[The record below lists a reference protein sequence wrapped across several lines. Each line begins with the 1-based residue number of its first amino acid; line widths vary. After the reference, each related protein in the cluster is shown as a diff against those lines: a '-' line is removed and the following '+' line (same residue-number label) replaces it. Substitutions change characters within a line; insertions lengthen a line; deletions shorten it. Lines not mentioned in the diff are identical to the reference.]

1 MEILNVEEVGCEQF
15 SLLQA
20 GQGLSDLGRICCIC
34 RLLSRVLMIGLN
46 FTLNLVVD
54 RGAKV
59 PHGSLFSFHFLSCFS
74 LLKLTNI
81 LFTLLYLGDR
91 YGCHCFFFQQFGH
104 SPLHTQVG
112 RLAEATPFF
121 LAVFAQR
128 LTSLLTIENHPLY
141 LCLPLLT
148 ALFIGNSPTH

>member
-81 LFTLLYLGDR
+81 LITLLYLGGR
-91 YGCHCFFFQQFGH
+91 YVCHCFFFQQFGH

-112 RLAEATPFF
+112 RLA
-121 LAVFAQR
+121 VFAQR
-128 LTSLLTIENHPLY
+128 LTSLLTVENHPLY